1 MITAAYL
8 FLLAGFS
15 DEPGL
20 TGPSNPA
27 GTVHAH
33 QVVGEVGQRV
43 ASSQLLL
50 NDHVVQWFNN
60 GQPAE
65 LWGFAGEQ
73 CQGRQGWPLIV
84 EFTVKNTGSDGS
96 VIRYTAAGAAA
107 AEMIRAQLHDLL
119 DPLPGSW
126 PVTIEADPAPATDCA
141 AVRIAL
147 GDMSGTNGRTWLG
160 GEAFQVSL
168 ANAISVAVLNY
179 VLQPIPE

>member
-1 MITAAYL
+1 MIVAAYL

-15 DEPGL
+15 NEPGL
-20 TGPSNPA
+20 QGPDNPA
-27 GTVHAH
+27 GTVHAYE
-33 QVVGEVGQRV
+33 VIESVGHRV
-43 ASSQLLL
+43 ASSSLLV
-50 NDHVVQWFNN
+50 NDHVVQWYNS
-60 GQPAE
+60 GTPLE
-65 LWGFAGEQ
+65 LWGFIHEQ

-84 EFTVKNTGSDGS
+84 EFTVKNAGTDGS

-147 GDMSGTNGRTWLG
+147 GDMSGVNGRTWLG